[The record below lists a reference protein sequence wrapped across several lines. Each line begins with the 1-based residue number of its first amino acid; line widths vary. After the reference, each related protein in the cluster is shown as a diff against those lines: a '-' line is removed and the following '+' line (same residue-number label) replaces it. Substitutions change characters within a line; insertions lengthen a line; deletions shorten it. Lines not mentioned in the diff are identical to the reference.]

1 MRRVCYFLSCLILM
15 GKWAVGQGVP
25 RAELF
30 TGYSYFHENLNFFN
44 RGAPINSVR
53 LNGWNASLA
62 LNLNSW
68 LAVKGDVAGHYG
80 NASFTGLGR
89 PGKVGVNL
97 HSALF
102 GPQLMIRESEGTVL
116 FAHALIGM
124 FRSDGDPTVGIR
136 TSPSSSDFLSPE
148 TFFAMGFGGGLD
160 LKRRGKVCLRLLQ
173 VDWLVRRDFL
183 GYGSGIRASTG
194 LIFRFG
200 Q

>member
-1 MRRVCYFLSCLILM
+1 MLM
-15 GKWAVGQGVP
+15 GKGAVGQGVP
-25 RAELF
+25 QVELF
-30 TGYSYFHENLNFFN
+30 TGYSHFHENVGFF
-44 RGAPINSVR
+44 RGGPINSVR
-53 LNGWNASLA
+53 LNGWNAALA

-80 NASFTGLGR
+80 NASFNGLGR

-124 FRSDGDPTVGIR
+124 FRSSGDPTVGIP

-160 LKRRGKVCLRLLQ
+160 LKRRGKVGLRLLQ
-173 VDWLVRRDFL
+173 VDWLVTRHL
-183 GYGSGIRASTG
+183 GSYRSGIRASTG